1 MADEPPLPGLDAD
14 SPLKVAVGVEAP
26 PSLNPNIAPRRRRRQ
41 APESLVRGVLAGDPL
56 ALSQAITLIESA
68 RAEDQEPAQRVL
80 DLCTGSAGKSV
91 RVGIT
96 GVPGVG
102 KSTFIEALG
111 IRLLEGAEGR
121 LAVLAVDPTSQ
132 ISGGSIL
139 GDKSRMPRLAAHP
152 RSFIRPSPAGK
163 TLGGVARRTR
173 ETMLLCEAAGFALV
187 FVETVGVGQSELAV
201 HGMVDSFLLL
211 TLAGGGD
218 ELQGIKRGVMEMAD
232 VIAVTKADGD
242 NVRAAE
248 LARQG
253 YENAVHLFGA
263 TASGWRAPTLL
274 CSALTGEGV
283 DDVWRTVE
291 RFIEHERDH
300 GSFELR
306 RERQGR
312 AWFHEQVG
320 AGVLEAFLARPGVLE
335 RRAHLEALVMRGDI
349 SPRRA
354 AALMVEAFD
363 QPRLGNG

>member
-1 MADEPPLPGLDAD
+1 MTDEPPLPGLDAD
-14 SPLKVAVGVEAP
+14 SSLRVSVGVEAP
-26 PSLNPNIAPRRRRRQ
+26 PTINPAIAPRRVRARS
-41 APESLVRGVLAGDPL
+41 PESLAKGVLAGDPV
-56 ALSQAITLIESA
+56 ALSKAITLIESA
-68 RAEDQEPAQRVL
+68 RPDDQEPAQRVL
-80 DLCTGSAGKSV
+80 DLCAASVGNSV

-111 IRLLEGAEGR
+111 VRLLREDGRR

-132 ISGGSIL
+132 VSGGSIL
-139 GDKSRMPRLAAHP
+139 GDKSRMPLLASHP

-173 ETMLLCEAAGFALV
+173 ETMLLCEAAGYDLV

-201 HGMVDSFLLL
+201 HGMVDCFLLL

-242 NVRAAE
+242 NLRAAE
-248 LARQG
+248 LARQR
-253 YENAVHLFGA
+253 YENAIHLFGA

-283 DDVWRTVE
+283 DEVWATVQ
-291 RFIEHERDH
+291 RFLQHERAQS
-300 GSFELR
+300 SFDR
-306 RERQGR
+306 RRDRQRR
-312 AWFHEQVG
+312 AWFHEQIE
-320 AGVLEAFLARPGVLE
+320 AGVLESFLALPGIAE
-335 RRAHLEALVMRGDI
+335 RRAYLEGLVMRGEI

-354 AALMVEAFD
+354 AAMMVETG
-363 QPRLGNG
+363 QRSP